1 MWPRALVIAVS
12 VGAVYGL
19 LALEAA
25 SPLAV
30 VLLVWV
36 IAILI
41 LAWRLPVKATDLAAS
56 RVAVEARSLD
66 LRELRPVLAT
76 NGSDPFP
83 SATRGEC
90 RHSRVISLLQC
101 RERRHSRV
109 WSCSAGLS
117 FRAARLYPHIASMRR
132 EVRAAALAVAPAPR
146 TMSSAL
152 DGQRARGHANDPS
165 WRSAKNQ
172 PSGVG

>member
-41 LAWRLPVKATDLAAS
+41 LAWRLPVKATDLAA
-56 RVAVEARSLD
+56 
-66 LRELRPVLAT
+66 
-76 NGSDPFP
+76 
-83 SATRGEC
+83 
-90 RHSRVISLLQC
+90 
-101 RERRHSRV
+101 
-109 WSCSAGLS
+109 
-117 FRAARLYPHIASMRR
+117 
-132 EVRAAALAVAPAPR
+132 
-146 TMSSAL
+146 
-152 DGQRARGHANDPS
+152 
-165 WRSAKNQ
+165 
-172 PSGVG
+172 

>member
-1 MWPRALVIAVS
+1 MWPRDLVTAVS

-19 LALEAA
+19 LALEAP

-109 WSCSAGLS
+109 WSCSAGSVSGRPGWIRILPPCGE
-117 FRAARLYPHIASMRR
+117 RYGP
-132 EVRAAALAVAPAPR
+132 PR
-146 TMSSAL
+146 
-152 DGQRARGHANDPS
+152 
-165 WRSAKNQ
+165 WRSLRPRELCLVPGWSARSR
-172 PSGVG
+172 PRERS